1 MTVCG
6 IESICYAIRM
16 ARSSSLTERAYR
28 QLRDDLLTCRHAPG
42 DRLNIK
48 EIADSQGVSLG
59 AVREALSRLVSEG
72 FVTADDRRGF
82 RAAPISVAELRD
94 LVAVRINIEGQCLRR
109 SIEVGGLDWEIEV
122 VSACHRLCGTPSV
135 RDAAQPQLSEDFAA
149 AHNAFH
155 TALVSACDSIW
166 LGRLRVMLYAQSE
179 RYRHLTV
186 PLARQERDLVQEHR
200 DLADAALAR
209 DPDRAVALLG
219 EHLAR
224 TANILIEAE
233 TAQAA

>member
-1 MTVCG
+1 
-6 IESICYAIRM
+6 M

-28 QLRDDLLTCRHAPG
+28 QLREDLLTCRHAPG

-48 EIADSQGVSLG
+48 EISDALGVSLG
-59 AVREALSRLVSEG
+59 AVREALSRLTSEG
-72 FVTADDRRGF
+72 FVVAEDRRGF

-94 LVAVRINIEGQCLRR
+94 LVAVRANIEGQCLRR
-109 SIEVGGLDWEIEV
+109 SIEVGGLDWESEIV
-122 VSACHRLCGTPSV
+122 ATCHRLCRTPSV
-135 RDAAQPQLSEDFAA
+135 RDPAEPQLSEAFAT
-149 AHNAFH
+149 AHDAFH
-155 TALVSACDSIW
+155 AALVSACDSIW
-166 LGRLRVMLYAQSE
+166 LGRMRSLLYAQSE

-186 PLARQERDLVQEHR
+186 PLAKQERDLVKEHR

-209 DPDRAVALLG
+209 DADRAVALLG

-233 TAQAA
+233 AAKAA